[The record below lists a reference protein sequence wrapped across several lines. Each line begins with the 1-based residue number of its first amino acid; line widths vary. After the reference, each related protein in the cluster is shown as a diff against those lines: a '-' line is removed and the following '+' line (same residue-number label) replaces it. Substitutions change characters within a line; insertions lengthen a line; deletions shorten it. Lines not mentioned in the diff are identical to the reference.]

1 MRSSQGHS
9 LAPPTSLSLR
19 FRSPHSLYTCNSL
32 DPFAR
37 SASHTLRSFGGLR
50 PPHSL
55 RFSRFSRFA
64 TLRYSS
70 LLFAPL
76 AQLVTGLDRVPA
88 TSPRSM
94 TILTS
99 GDTAPVTMGA
109 TADVEGLQAA
119 IAAAVSRGSK
129 DDHSDVWGAFEK
141 SLGAGASVRQPSE
154 SSSMWDVLRP
164 GRPTARLDMKEPAT
178 KDFMDEMAMLH
189 ALPSVLQSDTNAFLQ
204 DDVPDFLVLPT
215 SGAQEMRAAHGADSD
230 IADVASSLFMHMM
243 SQMLSQLEAV
253 HPGRVMHQS
262 LVTHRST
269 AMHGKARTG
278 RTGGRHLL
286 AELSAGAGV
295 GAGASA
301 GANSTVTYTSAE
313 ISNYQIKAWT
323 MVMLIL
329 ISIATCW
336 GFCSMDVTL
345 DPMLRMKIKQGDHK
359 SN

>member
-1 MRSSQGHS
+1 
-9 LAPPTSLSLR
+9 
-19 FRSPHSLYTCNSL
+19 
-32 DPFAR
+32 
-37 SASHTLRSFGGLR
+37 
-50 PPHSL
+50 
-55 RFSRFSRFA
+55 
-64 TLRYSS
+64 
-70 LLFAPL
+70 
-76 AQLVTGLDRVPA
+76 
-88 TSPRSM
+88 M
-94 TILTS
+94 TILAS

-119 IAAAVSRGSK
+119 IATAVSRGSK
-129 DDHSDVWGAFEK
+129 ADHSDVWGAFEK
-141 SLGAGASVRQPSE
+141 SLGAEASVRQPSE
-154 SSSMWDVLRP
+154 SSSLWEIRRP

-178 KDFMDEMAMLH
+178 KDFMDEMAMFH
-189 ALPSVLQSDTNAFLQ
+189 ALPSVLQSDANAFLQ

-230 IADVASSLFMHMM
+230 IADVASSLFMHMI

-262 LVTHRST
+262 LVTHRSA
-269 AMHGKARTG
+269 AMHGKARAGG

-295 GAGASA
+295 

-345 DPMLRMKIKQGDHK
+345 DPMLKRKIKQGDHK